1 MGWYEAG
8 HRPIRRRSLIRG
20 VSLGIGSGILGAL
33 LAACGGSSGS
43 PPTPTVGGAQ
53 QPLASPTS
61 VARETTAPAAT
72 ATAVP
77 AATAPSTASLSGSFT
92 TLGWGDI
99 PYNQQMLDGY
109 AKAFPDKVGSLK
121 FTAEGAKSE
130 QEVLTK
136 VLTAYAARSGV
147 PDIFQQNA
155 PTVPQLID
163 QGILAPLDD
172 LINPHKEIFSP
183 GLLAAVSAKGH
194 PYAFPWRPN
203 TWMMF
208 YRKDLLEQAGIDPAT
223 LTDWDRYVEAGK
235 RYYQKMGGKSWL
247 TYEPTNNGNGQP
259 LEIFMDGL
267 GISYVDPDGKP
278 AAGHNPKMLQALQSY
293 QDFLTTKTA
302 EARSEWDAPWYAAIK
317 NGEFATML
325 SAVWLDNT
333 LKGQAP
339 ELSGKWGIMAMPGY
353 RADTPTH
360 GFQQG
365 SPVLLV
371 TTTSAFK
378 ELAMEILAYQYL
390 NKDRVIEVAKQRIAQ
405 KKGAFPPLLVE
416 VLDQPPFNTPDPYY
430 GGINFFKTN
439 LDLAKN
445 GVTIAFNRHF
455 AETLKIYTSHLDL
468 ISAGKETAQQAY
480 DAIGKEVE
488 SKIGLGG

>member
-1 MGWYEAG
+1 MRRES
-8 HRPIRRRSLIRG
+8 RSDKSVSRRSLLKGLG
-20 VSLGIGSGILGAL
+20 VGVGASVLGTVLV
-33 LAACGGSSGS
+33 ACGSPSATSQSTPAASNPGSSAQ
-43 PPTPTVGGAQ
+43 PTAAPTA
-53 QPLASPTS
+53 
-61 VARETTAPAAT
+61 APAAT
-72 ATAVP
+72 NSATP
-77 AATAPSTASLSGSFT
+77 AATAPAKTSLTGTFT
-92 TLGWGDI
+92 SLGWGDI
-99 PYNQQMLDGY
+99 KYQQGTLDGY
-109 AKAFPDKVGSLK
+109 AKAFPDKVGSIK

-136 VLTAYAARSGV
+136 VLTAYAAKSGV

-163 QGILAPLDD
+163 QSILAPIDN
-172 LINPHKEIFSP
+172 LINPHKDVFSS
-183 GLLAAVSAKGH
+183 GLLGALSANGH

-208 YRKDLLEQAGIDPAT
+208 YRKDLLEQAGIDPST
-223 LTDWDRYVEAGK
+223 LTDWDKYIQAGK
-235 RYYQKMGGKSWL
+235 LYSEKSGGKSWL

-278 AAGHNPKMLQALQSY
+278 AAGNNPKMLQALQNY
-293 QDFLTTKTA
+293 EDFLATKTA
-302 EARSEWDAPWYAAIK
+302 EARSEWDAPWYTAIK
-317 NGEFATML
+317 KGEFATML

-339 ELSGKWGIMAMPGY
+339 ELSGKWGVMAMPGY
-353 RADTPTH
+353 SAGAQTH
-360 GFQQG
+360 GFQEG

-371 TTTSAFK
+371 TSTSPFK
-378 ELAMEILAYQYL
+378 DLAMDILGYQYL

-405 KKGAFPPLLVE
+405 KSGIFPPLLTE
-416 VLDQPPFNTPDPYY
+416 VLDGPPFNTPDPYY

-439 LDLAKN
+439 LDLAKD
-445 GVTIAFNRHF
+445 GVTIAFNKHF

-468 ISAGKETAQQAY
+468 ISAGKETAKQAY
-480 DAIGKEVE
+480 DAIGKEIV
-488 SKIGLGG
+488 SKIGTGG